1 MAVLVTGCPGNSNK
15 GGGGGAA
22 TGGGSTGDE
31 TATFSLAWSEY
42 PSWSVFGA
50 AEDMGLIDGAAG
62 AMGEFE
68 TKHGIDIELK
78 ELDYEPCLT
87 AYAAGEVDAVCITN
101 IDILSPA
108 LQRDSVAIMPTS
120 TSDGADACLVVGNLT
135 VDQLKEIPTFGLERS
150 VSQFCFERNL
160 ELLKKNPVDFE
171 FKQMDPAVAAG
182 NMQANP
188 DQTQSIVVWNPF
200 VLETLRKQSKSRVL
214 FDSS

>member
-1 MAVLVTGCPGNSNK
+1 MNYAFWRSSAACAVLASVAVLVTGCPGNSNK

-108 LQRDSVAIMPTS
+108 LQRDSVAIMPISAVT
-120 TSDGADACLVVGNLT
+120 TTMADTARRAVSAT
-135 VDQLKEIPTFGLERS
+135 PTMLHNSCR
-150 VSQFCFERNL
+150 
-160 ELLKKNPVDFE
+160 
-171 FKQMDPAVAAG
+171 A
-182 NMQANP
+182 
-188 DQTQSIVVWNPF
+188 T
-200 VLETLRKQSKSRVL
+200 
-214 FDSS
+214 